1 METLKEKLQRI
12 QERVEGGMS
21 SQFLK
26 IMHSAT
32 RDLEASGIG
41 QQVLKRG
48 ATAPQFELKNQQG
61 EVLSS
66 DHLLTQG
73 PLVLTFYRG
82 FWCPYCNADLAHLQ
96 LYLEQIHSMGATLL
110 AVSPELPVFSRKIMS
125 TQKLTYD
132 SLFKKI

>member
-41 QQVLKRG
+41 QQVLRRG
-48 ATAPQFELKNQQG
+48 ATAPGFELKNQQG
-61 EVLSS
+61 EKLSS
-66 DHLLTQG
+66 DHLLT
-73 PLVLTFYRG
+73 T
-82 FWCPYCNADLAHLQ
+82 CC
-96 LYLEQIHSMGATLL
+96 S
-110 AVSPELPVFSRKIMS
+110 LPFGISIPAFNYAFPRYPA
-125 TQKLTYD
+125 L
-132 SLFKKI
+132 